1 MNFKTFKEKFVE
13 SIIYFSGVFSSL
25 VVLLIIVFLF
35 NEGSGLFDRKP
46 LEEGFSLVLNPK
58 NNIEEIS
65 ATDIR
70 KIIEKDY
77 TNWSQL
83 GGFNREI
90 IVFDFSELEE
100 YFTFEELGDDFEKL
114 PDKIEEFVLNN
125 EGVFAVFPSSYI
137 KPSLEIFE
145 LEDISLVDYFTG
157 RDWYPTAEP
166 SPQLGALPII
176 MGTFWVTL
184 GAMVFALPIG
194 MSVSIYLAE
203 IATKKER
210 GFLKPI
216 IELLAGI
223 PSIVYGFFGLV
234 LIVPFLQ
241 ETFDLPVGETALAG
255 SILLAMISLPT
266 IISLADDAI
275 RSTPTEIK
283 QASLALGA
291 SRWQSMIRV
300 IIPYSASGIASACIL
315 GMGRAIGETMAVLMV
330 TGNSAVMPTSF
341 LKPVRTIT
349 ATIAAELGEA
359 PVGGIHYEALFIMGA
374 ILFIFTF
381 FINLIAGIIAQK
393 TEAK

>member
-1 MNFKTFKEKFVE
+1 MNFKTLKEKFVE

-65 ATDIR
+65 AIDIR

-83 GGFNREI
+83 GGFDREI

-100 YFTFEELGDDFEKL
+100 YFTFEELGDDFENL
-114 PDKIEEFVLNN
+114 PDKIEEFVLNK

-145 LEDISLVDYFTG
+145 LEDISLDDFFTG

-176 MGTFWVTL
+176 MGTLWVTL

-210 GFLKPI
+210 RFLKPI

-255 SILLAMISLPT
+255 SFLLAMISLPT

-300 IIPYSASGIASACIL
+300 IIPYSASGISSACIL

-359 PVGGIHYEALFIMGA
+359 PVGGIHYEALFVMGA